1 MILTKSQWKEFEDAG
16 EIPDQDSID
25 QTVQALH
32 EALEETNRVLQA
44 VLSNKPVRNADEV
57 IVHNDKLL
65 N

>member
-1 MILTKSQWKEFEDAG
+1 MFLTKSQWKEFEDAG

-25 QTVQALH
+25 QTVRALH

-44 VLSNKPVRNADEV
+44 VLSGNPVRNADEV
-57 IVHNDKLL
+57 IVHNNKLL